1 MGEVEKDNFNAL
13 LGKREPQWANTPKTM
28 CPNLERI
35 VRSFGI
41 MLQRAHDELVDIL
54 LIGWW

>member
-1 MGEVEKDNFNAL
+1 MEKDNFNAL
-13 LGKREPQWANTPKTM
+13 LGKRESQWANTPKTM

>member
-1 MGEVEKDNFNAL
+1 MEKDNFNAF
-13 LGKREPQWANTPKTM
+13 LGKREPQWANAPETRY
-28 CPNLERI
+28 PNLERV

-41 MLQRAHDELVDIL
+41 MLQRAYDQLVDIL

>member
-1 MGEVEKDNFNAL
+1 MGEVEKDNFIAL
-13 LGKREPQWANTPKTM
+13 LGKREPQWANAPKTM
-28 CPNLERI
+28 CPKLDRV

-41 MLQRAHDELVDIL
+41 MLQRARDQLVGIL